1 MLSLFCFLYFAFFIL
16 LSLFCFL
23 VLTRLNELYSINKIF
38 IDNAPFSNP
47 YIFKLMKLDIN
58 RLNNPYSY
66 IISFVFMT

>member
-1 MLSLFCFLYFAFFIL
+1 MELLRIIFHAFFIL
-16 LSLFCFL
+16 LL

-47 YIFKLMKLDIN
+47 YIFKLMKLYIN

-66 IISFVFMT
+66 SLIFVFMA

>member
-1 MLSLFCFLYFAFFIL
+1 MLSPTG
-16 LSLFCFL
+16 FL

-58 RLNNPYSY
+58 ILNNPYNY
-66 IISFVFMT
+66 NLSFGFMA